1 MGELIL
7 QKIQHKSK
15 LMPIRPPIFIKG
27 GEVVAITKG
36 VPKSGWWD
44 FGLLNKNNN
53 NQLPKRI
60 AKMKFPEAET
70 KAQEVERFG
79 FADCPY
85 DYFTEDLKK
94 AYYKKISKKRCGPK
108 GLKKKQSV
116 Y

>member
-1 MGELIL
+1 
-7 QKIQHKSK
+7 
-15 LMPIRPPIFIKG
+15 MPIRPPIFIKG

-53 NQLPKRI
+53 NKLPKRI

-108 GLKKKQSV
+108 EIK
-116 Y
+116 